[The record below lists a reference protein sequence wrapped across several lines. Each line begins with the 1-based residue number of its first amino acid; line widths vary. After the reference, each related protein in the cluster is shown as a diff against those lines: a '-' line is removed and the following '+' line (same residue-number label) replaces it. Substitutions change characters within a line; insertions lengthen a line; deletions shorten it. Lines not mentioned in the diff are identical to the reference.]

1 MIVRNEQS
9 TLERCISSLAGLTHD
24 LCIVDTGSSD
34 STVEIAQSFAR
45 KVVVDLSCNNEQ
57 GEICDFSLARN
68 ISLDLASGEW
78 ILCIDADEVLDL
90 QSKPYI
96 IHHTESNSADSIA
109 VEVSSGQNFWPAIR
123 LFRKHELHRFEGI
136 IHERIR
142 HPLNPILDTNIKI
155 RNLPN
160 KHGKESS
167 IERDIRM
174 CLIGM
179 SKDPEEVRYALY
191 YARAL
196 NRAGDYRQAIKLFNR
211 CIELGIIS
219 SSLLHS
225 IFTEIATCYLLLSEW
240 QNAIS
245 AGLQALEFV
254 DDVAQTY
261 CVIGDALLAQG
272 DVKLASGNYQ
282 KAISL
287 DYPPHDYPLFVDKSF
302 YGSYPQEQ
310 LSLCKK
316 IIKLSMDCLKDESI

>member
-1 MIVRNEQS
+1 M
-9 TLERCISSLAGLTHD
+9 
-24 LCIVDTGSSD
+24 
-34 STVEIAQSFAR
+34 
-45 KVVVDLSCNNEQ
+45 VDLSCNNEQ
-57 GEICDFSLARN
+57 GEICDFALARN
-68 ISLDLASGEW
+68 ISLDLASKEW

-109 VEVSSGQNFWPAIR
+109 VEVSSGQNFWATIR
-123 LFRKHELHRFEGI
+123 LFRKHEVHRFEGI

-142 HPLNPILDTNIKI
+142 HPLNPILDRNIKI

-160 KHGKESS
+160 KYGKESS
-167 IERDIRM
+167 IERDIRI

-179 SKDPEEVRYALY
+179 SKDPEEVRYSLY

-196 NRAGDYRQAIKLFNR
+196 KRTSDYRKAIKLFNR
-211 CIELGIIS
+211 CIDFGALS
-219 SSLLHS
+219 SNSLHS
-225 IFTEIATCYLLLSEW
+225 VFTEIATCYLLLSEW

-245 AGLQALEFV
+245 AGLQALKFV

-272 DVKLASGNYQ
+272 CVKLAREQYL

-287 DYPPHDYPLFVDKSF
+287 DYPPRDYPLFVDKSF

-310 LSLCKK
+310 LSLCN
-316 IIKLSMDCLKDESI
+316 KLINLNQV